1 MAEVTLGTLYDFNK
15 QAMLL
20 EPVLTVAE
28 KAEAIDKLVEELLNN
43 ISSKAYMCLNNEKRD
58 FTIFLNTQIP
68 KMKGHIRND
77 IREFLDNRGDLI
89 SIEKQED
96 GAYEIWLKNNAECF
110 CYMFFDYTDAIIE
123 Y

>member
-1 MAEVTLGTLYDFNK
+1 MAEVTLGSLYDFNK
-15 QAMLL
+15 QAMLQ
-20 EPVLTVAE
+20 EPILSVAD
-28 KAEAIDKLVEELLNN
+28 KGKAIDQLVDELLNN
-43 ISSKAYMCLNNEKRD
+43 ISSKAYMCLNNERRD

-89 SIEKQED
+89 SIDKQEN
-96 GAYEIWLKNNAECF
+96 GAFEIWLRDNDECF
-110 CYMFFDYTDAIIE
+110 CYMFFDYTNAIID

>member
-1 MAEVTLGTLYDFNK
+1 MAEVTFGNLYDFNK
-15 QAMLL
+15 QAMLQ
-20 EPVLTVAE
+20 EPILSVAD
-28 KAEAIDKLVEELLNN
+28 KGKAIDQLVDELLNN
-43 ISSKAYMCLNNEKRD
+43 ISSKAYMCLNNERRD

-89 SIEKQED
+89 SIDKQED
-96 GAYEIWLKNNAECF
+96 GSFEIWLRDNDECF
-110 CYMFFDYTDAIIE
+110 CYMFFDYSNAIIE

>member
-1 MAEVTLGTLYDFNK
+1 MAEVTLGTLYDLNK

>member
-1 MAEVTLGTLYDFNK
+1 MAEVTLGTLYDLNK

-68 KMKGHIRND
+68 KMKGQIRND

-110 CYMFFDYTDAIIE
+110 CYMFFDYTNAIIE

>member
-1 MAEVTLGTLYDFNK
+1 MAEVTLGTLYDLNK

-43 ISSKAYMCLNNEKRD
+43 ISSKAYMCLNNERRD

-68 KMKGHIRND
+68 KMKGQIRND

-110 CYMFFDYTDAIIE
+110 CYMFFDYTNAIIE